1 MDGDDEEKGKIAPR
15 QYLERKKK
23 GMVNE
28 KLEIEMRTAISKTHT
43 RKENWVSYTYRIMSW
58 NSRQLLLYCR
68 RCRRRRCGRRMI
80 ININN
85 RPQII
90 VSHYAPIRRL
100 SIIDVDIAERVR
112 STGAHDD
119 PAVPR
124 EDECRIIIIDIV
136 IGDQGRRRP
145 SSSSIIIIRRRE
157 EFVTCMRRGA
167 DVGNSHIFAVGQQA
181 RNERGRIGRIRGRGA
196 AIVVVSTSGMM
207 RRRTSRRRWRGVA
220 AITAAL
226 SRHRP
231 PPTPRNDVVAIV
243 VIRVRTAIR
252 RGRQEHND
260 ERTMIDRRHCF
271 FRPFLSG
278 PLGGATSLVG
288 RGDKYLKSNIVRCGE
303 TSFLFIARPVS
314 VRKIIRSA

>member
-1 MDGDDEEKGKIAPR
+1 M
-15 QYLERKKK
+15 RKKARSHHDNIWRGRK
-23 GMVNE
+23 KEWLMK

-43 RKENWVSYTYRIMSW
+43 RKEKHWVLYTYRIMSW

-220 AITAAL
+220 AATNITAAL

-288 RGDKYLKSNIVRCGE
+288 RGDKYLGAISYDAGKHHFS
-303 TSFLFIARPVS
+303 SLPVPFPFA
-314 VRKIIRSA
+314 K